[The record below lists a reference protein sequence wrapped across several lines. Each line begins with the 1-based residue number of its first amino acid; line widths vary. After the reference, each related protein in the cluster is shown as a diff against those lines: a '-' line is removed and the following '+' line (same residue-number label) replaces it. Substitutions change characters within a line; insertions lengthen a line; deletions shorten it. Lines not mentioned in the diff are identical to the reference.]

1 MGHLAEILSE
11 PIVPFAILLLVILSV
26 PILFERFKVPGLV
39 GLLAAGVLLGPN
51 GLKLLDNEMPVMK
64 LLSDIGLLYL
74 MFVAGLEVD
83 IQQFRKK
90 KHRSLG
96 FGSLTFAVP
105 LIAGIIVG
113 RIFSFDWN
121 ASVLIGSLLASHTLL
136 AYPIVSRLGV
146 ASNEAIMVTIG
157 ATIFTDIGALLVLAV
172 CVAIHAGEFS
182 AANFVILVGSL
193 AIYTVVVLF
202 GFDWAGR
209 EFFRRTGDQEGNQ
222 FLFVLLAVFLAS
234 LGAQI
239 IGVEKIIGAFLAG
252 LAVNDA
258 VGEGAVKDKVVFVGS
273 VLFIPIFF
281 IDLGLLIDLP
291 VFLKSIASVTMPL
304 TIVVALIS
312 SKFIA
317 AYLAKVIYRYNLQ
330 EFLTMWSLSLPQVGA
345 TLAAT
350 LVGYR
355 AGILTEGILNSVIVL
370 MLVTATL
377 GPIITSRV
385 AVGLTTISKDS
396 ETETTHKIWGNAVA
410 DRPLTVVVPV
420 YNPDTERYLIELA
433 GLLAQGSVGQIVP
446 LAITA
451 PHTHNM
457 DAPQLEMA
465 LQRSEILLDKATVI
479 AEELGVKSQPTLR
492 IDDDIPQ
499 AIVRVARE
507 QKANLIVMGW
517 GKRRGIR
524 ARLFGNTIDGVLWAA
539 HCPVAVTRLLVE
551 PNKIQRVLVPVENL
565 SSEAVRLIQFAQA
578 LGDSQVQIIVLHL
591 CDRRIKDSGIAWIE
605 SQLSLLVAKSGVE
618 GKAKVQIQVRRGVD
632 VVREILSASQAADLV
647 VLRSTRRR
655 TAAGLAVSDV
665 TTQLLGQ
672 LTCSI
677 VMLGEPH
684 RQANVDNVKK
694 PIPATASISELT
706 GDSDTI

>member
-1 MGHLAEILSE
+1 MGHFAEVLSE
-11 PIVPFAILLLVILSV
+11 PIVPFVVLLLVILSV
-26 PILFERFKVPGLV
+26 PIIFERFKIPGLV

-51 GLKLLDNEMPVMK
+51 GLQLLDKEMPTMK

-83 IQQFRKK
+83 IEQFRKK
-90 KHRSLG
+90 KNRSMG

-105 LIAGIIVG
+105 MIAGTAVG
-113 RIFSFDWN
+113 RIFGFDWN
-121 ASVLIGSLLASHTLL
+121 ASILIGSLLASHTLL

-146 ASNEAIMVTIG
+146 ASNESVMVTIG

-182 AANFVILVGSL
+182 PINFVTLLVSL
-193 AIYTVVVLF
+193 AIYTAVVIF

-234 LGAQI
+234 LGAQL

-273 VLFIPIFF
+273 VLFVPIFF
-281 IDLGLLIDLP
+281 VDLGLLID
-291 VFLKSIASVTMPL
+291 VQTFIKSIVSVTIPL
-304 TIVVALIS
+304 TIVMALIS
-312 SKFIA
+312 SKGIA
-317 AYLAKVIYRYNLQ
+317 AYLAKLIYGYNTQ

-355 AGILTEGILNSVIVL
+355 AGMLTEDILNSVIVL

-377 GPIITSRV
+377 GPIVTSRV
-385 AVGLTTISKDS
+385 AVGLTTTSKNVEA
-396 ETETTHKIWGNAVA
+396 ETFSKNWESTAENPA
-410 DRPLTVVVPV
+410 LTVVVPV
-420 YNPDTERYLIELA
+420 YNPDTERYLIEMA
-433 GLLAQGSVGQIVP
+433 ALLAHGNSGQIVP

-451 PHTHNM
+451 PHTQNM

-465 LQRSEILLDKATVI
+465 LQRSETLLEKAQQMAI
-479 AEELGVKSQPTLR
+479 KLGVKSQPTLR
-492 IDDDIPQ
+492 IDNDISQ
-499 AIVRVARE
+499 AIARVARE
-507 QKANLIVMGW
+507 QKAHLIVMGL
-517 GKRRGIR
+517 GKRTGLR
-524 ARLFGNTIDGVLWAA
+524 ARLFGNVIDGVLWAA

-551 PNKIQRVLVPVENL
+551 PNKIKRVLVPVENL
-565 SSEAVRLIQFAQA
+565 NSEAVRLIQFARA
-578 LGDSQVQIIVLHL
+578 LGDSQLQITVLHL
-591 CDRRIKDSGIAWIE
+591 CNRGIKDSGIAWIH
-605 SQLSLLVAKSGVE
+605 SQLLLLVAKSGVE
-618 GKAKVQIQVRRGVD
+618 GKAEVQIEVRRGVD
-632 VVREILSASQAADLV
+632 VVREIVSASGAADLV
-647 VLRSTRRR
+647 VLRSTRNR

-684 RQANVDNVKK
+684 R
-694 PIPATASISELT
+694 LT
-706 GDSDTI
+706 NI